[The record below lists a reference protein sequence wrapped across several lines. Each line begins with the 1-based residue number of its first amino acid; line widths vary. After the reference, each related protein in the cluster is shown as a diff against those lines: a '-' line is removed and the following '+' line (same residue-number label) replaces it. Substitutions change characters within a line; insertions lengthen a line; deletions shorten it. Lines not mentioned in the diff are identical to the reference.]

1 MRRLQPTMPAKPK
14 VEQLTYDVLK
24 SFWHN
29 GRLISSEDPAIKKDG
44 LTMSEAKAKFL
55 VLNGTLKLR
64 PTAKPKSGK
73 ADA

>member
-1 MRRLQPTMPAKPK
+1 MRRSQPTLPAKPK

-29 GRLISSEDPAIKKDG
+29 GLLISSEDPAIKKDG

-64 PTAKPKSGK
+64 SEAKTKSGK
-73 ADA
+73 GTA